1 MVNAKSVVHQVIL
14 AIIIVLWL
22 IPLYAMIVNSFK
34 TTLAAETT
42 PPVLLPSGFDVSN
55 IATVAGS
62 LAYGLINSA
71 IVVLPVVAISTFL
84 GALAAFGFYR
94 LKHWLSDLL
103 FTLVAIAPSYP
114 MRWLRYPP

>member
-1 MVNAKSVVHQVIL
+1 MVNAKSVIHQVVL

-42 PPVLLPSGFDVSN
+42 PVLLPSGFDVSN
-55 IATVAGS
+55 IVTVAGGS

-84 GALAAFGFYR
+84 GALAPSAFTG
-94 LKHWLSDLL
+94 LS
-103 FTLVAIAPSYP
+103 IG
-114 MRWLRYPP
+114 

>member
-1 MVNAKSVVHQVIL
+1 MVNAKSVIHQVVL

-42 PPVLLPSGFDVSN
+42 PVLLPSGFDVSN
-55 IATVAGS
+55 IVTVAES

-71 IVVLPVVAISTFL
+71 IVVLPVVVISTFL
-84 GALAAFGFYR
+84 GALAAFGFY
-94 LKHWLSDLL
+94 S
-103 FTLVAIAPSYP
+103 A
-114 MRWLRYPP
+114 